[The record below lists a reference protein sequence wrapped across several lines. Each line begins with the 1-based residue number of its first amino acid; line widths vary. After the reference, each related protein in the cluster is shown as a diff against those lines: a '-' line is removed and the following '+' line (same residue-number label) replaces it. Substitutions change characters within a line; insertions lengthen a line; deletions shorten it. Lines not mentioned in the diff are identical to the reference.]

1 MSQLVMG
8 NNHLLQGA
16 KFHLQIILSL
26 SFHFSQ
32 FIDHPDYNANT
43 FDNDFAIIKLASPVT
58 FSERVSPICLP
69 STSTNYDNKV
79 ATVTGWGDF
88 EPGGPQTDI
97 LQKVNVYHYVVMTCN
112 VHIHSFLHL

>member
-1 MSQLVMG
+1 MSERVMV

-16 KFHLQIILSL
+16 TFHLQIIHSL
-26 SFHFSQ
+26 CIHFSQ
-32 FIDHPDYNANT
+32 FINHPDYNSGT
-43 FDNDFAIIKLASPVT
+43 SFDNDFAIIKLASPVT
-58 FSERVSPICLP
+58 FSKRVSPICLP

-97 LQKVNVYHYVVMTCN
+97 LQKVNVYH
-112 VHIHSFLHL
+112 

>member
-1 MSQLVMG
+1 MMSQRVMG

-16 KFHLQIILSL
+16 TFHLQIILSL
-26 SFHFSQ
+26 CIHFSQ
-32 FIDHPDYNANT
+32 FIDHPDYDAST

-69 STSTNYDNKV
+69 FTSTNYDNKV

-88 EPGGPQTDI
+88 EYQGIEADI
-97 LQKVNVYHYVVMTCN
+97 LQKVNVYQ
-112 VHIHSFLHL
+112 